1 MTPALY
7 SWTFIPREVKAYVH
21 NNLYVN
27 VHSSLIGN
35 NLNLET
41 TQCPLVGGWSNNSGT
56 SMPQNYLAIIRN
68 KQMIST
74 SAWIDLEGIM
84 WGKKSQMVTQC
95 NSKYNILKVKKSYR
109 NGEQMSDFQ
118 GTWMGLAVWM
128 WLQWYCI
135 KKFLWVMEPVYI
147 LIVEQ
152 YISTY
157 EIKLHRI
164 VYRPN
169 AN

>member
-84 WGKKSQMVTQC
+84 WGKNFKWLHSVILNITSSKWKNPIEMENRWVISRGHGWGWQC
-95 NSKYNILKVKKSYR
+95 ECDYN
-109 NGEQMSDFQ
+109 
-118 GTWMGLAVWM
+118 GTV
-128 WLQWYCI
+128 
-135 KKFLWVMEPVYI
+135 
-147 LIVEQ
+147 
-152 YISTY
+152 
-157 EIKLHRI
+157 
-164 VYRPN
+164 
-169 AN
+169 